1 MHEANLQKAVD
12 LVHRL
17 QQDRLISVNNFTVRW
32 TLEELHAIS
41 WNTANST
48 GALAYMGYSKVL
60 ATAGFTGFTICKTSF
75 APYRTAE
82 AGILKCSRQA
92 PQPLERNW

>member
-60 ATAGFTGFTICKTSF
+60 ATAGSMICKTSF